1 MKRKRLDCMERDQRY
16 YSKLADIM
24 RETLGEYESIAF
36 HNKLGLR
43 NQGKIKLAYN
53 AKVKQSVWQ
62 KYNILTNLGRDA
74 FFENIFAVKDYL
86 ISWENNGWQILTI
99 FTCIRIYWFM
109 FMKFFETYRN
119 KEFTISIFLQ
129 LLVFVSLVSL
139 LSFLFL

>member
-1 MKRKRLDCMERDQRY
+1 MCPLCEVIPTTPFHLPLECEVSNNLWSELEPHLYRLAPVRITDEEKAFGLHGKRPEILLRNWLTF
-16 YSKLADIM
+16 IM
-24 RETLGEYESIAF
+24 RETLAEYESIAF

-86 ISWENNGWQILTI
+86 ISWENNDWQILTI
-99 FTCIRIYWFM
+99 FT
-109 FMKFFETYRN
+109 
-119 KEFTISIFLQ
+119 
-129 LLVFVSLVSL
+129 
-139 LSFLFL
+139 